1 MQRVQSFAGQRSK
14 ETKNLQYLSVCKVLK
29 RSTVEYVFTILST
42 EMYVVWSVVSVE
54 LKGVLPRFL
63 PGVYYKAKI
72 PLSPFD

>member
-29 RSTVEYVFTILST
+29 RSTVEYVFTSLST
-42 EMYVVWSVVSVE
+42 EMYVVWSVE